1 MVAAAARPG
10 VLPHRVSGRPHA
22 GEPPRAAR
30 AEGKTPTPNP
40 AEPRL
45 RPPCVAVGRR
55 SPSPCPPQDKAPPKR
70 PATTFLPWLL
80 ESIRRLSLPFSGPAV
95 LWSLYLGAASAALLR
110 ALARRPR
117 GGAPPARHKGPKRG
131 DPVDRGGGEK
141 NGQVRRKEERE
152 ERGEGRARGAADG
165 EGPRGTKKKK

>member
-1 MVAAAARPG
+1 M
-10 VLPHRVSGRPHA
+10 
-22 GEPPRAAR
+22 
-30 AEGKTPTPNP
+30 
-40 AEPRL
+40 
-45 RPPCVAVGRR
+45 GRR

-95 LWSLYLGAASAALLR
+95 LWSLYLGAASAVLLR
-110 ALARRPR
+110 ALGRRPR
-117 GGAPPARHKGPKRG
+117 GGTPPARHKGPKRG

-165 EGPRGTKKKK
+165 EGPRGTKRKK